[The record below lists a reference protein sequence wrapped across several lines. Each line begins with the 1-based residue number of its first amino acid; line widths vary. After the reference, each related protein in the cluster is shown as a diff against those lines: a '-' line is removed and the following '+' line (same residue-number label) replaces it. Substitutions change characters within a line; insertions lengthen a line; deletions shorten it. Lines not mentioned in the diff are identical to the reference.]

1 MTPRELIRWRESFL
15 TSIASADYLQA
26 MFDQMPDVVFCIKD
40 RQGRYVLISEACVQ
54 RCGLNRKQ
62 DAVGK
67 TAFALFPTPMA
78 ERYARQDEQLFRTG
92 KPIIDSLDLTVYKD
106 RSTGWCVSMKQPLH
120 DKAGNIIG
128 LACISKDL
136 IEPSRT
142 RMIDDDFAAAVDRMR
157 EHFAEKLR
165 VQDLARRAR
174 VSLAQFERR
183 MKRIFQLS
191 AGQYLMKVRVDAAA
205 RLLQH
210 TEESISDVAL
220 HVGFFDQSRLSRV
233 FRRVTGMTPGQ
244 YRRIIREWH

>member
-1 MTPRELIRWRESFL
+1 MTPRELVRWRESFL
-15 TSIASADYLQA
+15 ASIASAGYLQA
-26 MFDQMPDVVFCIKD
+26 MFDHMPDVVFCIKD
-40 RQGRYVLISEACVQ
+40 RLGRYVLMSAACVD

-62 DAVGK
+62 DAIGK
-67 TAFALFPTPMA
+67 TAFALFPVPMA

-106 RSTGWCVSMKQPLH
+106 RSTGWCLSMKQPLF
-120 DKAGNIIG
+120 DRDGAIIG

-136 IEPSRT
+136 IEPSRA
-142 RMIDDDFAAAVDRMR
+142 RLIDNDFSQAVDRMR
-157 EHFAEKLR
+157 EHYADKLR
-165 VQDLARRAR
+165 VQDLARRAK
-174 VSLAQFERR
+174 VSVAQFERR

-210 TEESISDVAL
+210 SDESISEIAL
-220 HVGFFDQSRLSRV
+220 QVGFFDQSRLSRV